1 MSLGSTPGSAGIT
14 IIIGACLAVS
24 AIISLVTGSFIHW
37 PFILAGLGM
46 GCWAVGSI
54 NK

>member
-1 MSLGSTPGSAGIT
+1 MSLGSTPGPAGIT
-14 IIIGACLAVS
+14 IIIGACLAVA
-24 AIISLVTGSFIHW
+24 AIITVVTGSFIHW

>member
-1 MSLGSTPGSAGIT
+1 MSIGSTPGPAGI
-14 IIIGACLAVS
+14 IVFIGTCLAVS
-24 AIISLVTGSFIHW
+24 AIITLVTGSFIHW

-46 GCWAVGSI
+46 GCWAVTSI

>member
-1 MSLGSTPGSAGIT
+1 MSISNTPRSAGIT

-24 AIISLVTGSFIHW
+24 AVISVVTGSFIHW
-37 PFILAGLGM
+37 PFILAGLGV